1 MFEAVTLSQIISISS
16 IAFFTSAITSLIG
29 AGGGTILLLFMLYVL
44 PAPSVIPV
52 HGCIQLVSNTTRV
65 YLLWPYMQWGIIL
78 RFLALM
84 PLGVYLGLLL
94 YNALEPRYIQLLIA
108 GSILLSLFLNPAKS
122 SVKSKF
128 PKSAYYLVGLVIGFG
143 NMIVGVLAP
152 LLAAVLRLENLPK
165 EETVGTLGFFGFA
178 GNLLKIAGFAAIGF
192 SFAAYLPIIIP
203 ACLASIGGSI
213 VGKALLIRSTNRF
226 FTTAFK
232 VVIFLLA
239 VKLIADVV
247 I

>member
-1 MFEAVTLSQIISISS
+1 VFEAVTLSQVISISS
-16 IAFFTSAITSLIG
+16 LAFFTSAITSFIG

-52 HGCIQLVSNTTRV
+52 HGCIQLMSNTTRV
-65 YLLWPYMQWGIIL
+65 YLLWQHMQWGIIL

-84 PLGVYLGLLL
+84 PLGVYLGLIL
-94 YNALEPRYIQLLIA
+94 YNALSDDYIQLLIA
-108 GSILLSLFLNPAKS
+108 CSILLSLVLRPGYSAA
-122 SVKSKF
+122 KSKF

-165 EETVGTLGFFGFA
+165 EAAVGTLGFFGFA
-178 GNLLKIAGFAAIGF
+178 GNLLKIAGFAAVGF
-192 SFAAYLPIIIP
+192 SFSAYLPIILP
-203 ACLASIGGSI
+203 ACLASIAGSI
-213 VGKALLIRSTNRF
+213 IGKALLTRTTNKL

-232 VVIFLLA
+232 VVICLLA
-239 VKLIADVV
+239 IKLIADAV

>member
-1 MFEAVTLSQIISISS
+1 
-16 IAFFTSAITSLIG
+16 
-29 AGGGTILLLFMLYVL
+29 
-44 PAPSVIPV
+44 
-52 HGCIQLVSNTTRV
+52 
-65 YLLWPYMQWGIIL
+65 MQWGIIL

-84 PLGVYLGLLL
+84 PLGVYFGLVL
-94 YNALEPRYIQLLIA
+94 YNALSPDYIQLLIA

-122 SVKSKF
+122 SAKPKL

-165 EETVGTLGFFGFA
+165 EATVGTLGFFGFA

-192 SFAAYLPIIIP
+192 SFSAYLPIIIP

-213 VGKALLIRSTNRF
+213 VGKALLTRSTNRF

-232 VVIFLLA
+232 IVICLLA
-239 VKLIADVV
+239 VKLIADAV